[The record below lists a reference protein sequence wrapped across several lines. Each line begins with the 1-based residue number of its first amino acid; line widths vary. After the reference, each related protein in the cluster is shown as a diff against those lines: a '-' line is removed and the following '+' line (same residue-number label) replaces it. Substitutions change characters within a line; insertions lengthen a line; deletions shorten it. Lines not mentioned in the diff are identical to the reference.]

1 MSKDQLKQLYI
12 LGLSLEDLEEALAQH
27 ISQAGLSDFPPA
39 HHHPKAEIL
48 AKWNG
53 LKDSSTEKLTWKAAN
68 DMVKKLEELLR
79 GSKAAKVPQE
89 QIQKM
94 ENKLRKAKARWDGL
108 VRPWLHVGSLK
119 FWRWENL
126 G

>member
-1 MSKDQLKQLYI
+1 
-12 LGLSLEDLEEALAQH
+12 
-27 ISQAGLSDFPPA
+27 
-39 HHHPKAEIL
+39 L

-94 ENKLRKAKARWDGL
+94 ENKLRKAKARWDGSGLAL
-108 VRPWLHVGSLK
+108 VAFGLMFLLPM
-119 FWRWENL
+119 
-126 G
+126 